1 MDTSTNDCMKQIDE
15 LLAVSNQA
23 WLFEAGISLNAGIPL
38 IGPLTDRVYALA
50 DTQSKKLLDAIKTQ
64 LPEKAHIE
72 YILSHLG
79 DYVAI
84 AERSKEQKVKIG
96 SEEFNLLEMNE
107 VHEKILKLIS
117 DAIRWGFKPAKGGNP
132 EVVGTWEH
140 PIVTIDAHKS
150 FISALFNRSQAGI
163 AERRGPVSLF
173 TTNYDT
179 LLEDALSLCCCSYWD
194 GFSGGSVAYRSF
206 RYGAKEP
213 EENVRARVIKLHGS
227 IDWYLGEEDR
237 VWRVRGGDLYPEKG
251 GRVLIYPQATKYLAT
266 QRDPFAANFD
276 LFRRTLGN
284 EKQKENVLSICG
296 FSFGD
301 EHINQEIDIAMR
313 HPDNKTTVL
322 AFSKELNPALEKWRK
337 SVWGKRLYAITA
349 KGLYVGDQGP
359 FCAPVAGGSN
369 DWWTFEGVT
378 KVLNCGAEGC
388 II

>member
-1 MDTSTNDCMKQIDE
+1 MDTSTNDCLKQIDE

-23 WLFEAGISLNAGIPL
+23 WLFGAGISLTAGIPL

-72 YILSHLG
+72 HILSHLG

-84 AERSKEQKVKIG
+84 AERSKEQKVKID
-96 SEEFNLLEMNE
+96 SEEFNLSEMNDA
-107 VHEKILKLIS
+107 HEKILKLIS
-117 DAIRWGFKPAKGGNP
+117 EAIRWGYKPAQNGDS
-132 EVVGTWEH
+132 EVVGAWEN

-276 LFRRTLGN
+276 LFRRTLS
-284 EKQKENVLSICG
+284 KKSENVLSICG

-301 EHINQEIDIAMR
+301 EHINQEIDIALR

-322 AFSKELNPALEKWRK
+322 AFCQELNPALDIWRK
-337 SVWGKRLYAITA
+337 SVWGKRLYAITS

-359 FCAPVAGGSN
+359 FCAPVAGDSN

-378 KVLNCGAEGC
+378 KILNCGAEGC
-388 II
+388 IV